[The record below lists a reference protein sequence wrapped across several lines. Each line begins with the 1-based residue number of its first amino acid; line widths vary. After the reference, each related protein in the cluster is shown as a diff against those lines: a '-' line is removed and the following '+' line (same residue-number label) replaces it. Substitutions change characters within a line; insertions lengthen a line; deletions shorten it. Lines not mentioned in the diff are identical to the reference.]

1 MNMKAL
7 RNLGHH
13 ERIIRVSIGF
23 VLLALSGFAV
33 LPGWGDLLLMVLGLI
48 ALLTGIIG
56 YCPAWHAVGINT
68 CKVRQEQAAASQK
81 GGIHEHD
88 TPTTQRS

>member
-1 MNMKAL
+1 MKTC

-13 ERIIRVSIGF
+13 ERIIRMAVGLF
-23 VLLALSGFAV
+23 LLTLSGFAI
-33 LPGWGDLLLMVLGLI
+33 LPAWVDLLLMVVGLM

-68 CKVRQEQAAASQK
+68 SKRDHDHSASNPK
-81 GGIHEHD
+81 EGLHEHVN
-88 TPTTQRS
+88 PTTHRS

>member
-1 MNMKAL
+1 MKTC

-13 ERIIRVSIGF
+13 ERMIRIAMGLVF
-23 VLLALSGFAV
+23 LALSGFAI
-33 LPGWGDLLLMVLGLI
+33 LPEWGDLLLMIVGLI

-68 CKVRQEQAAASQK
+68 CKVDHHHSASNPKEGHQEHSNPS
-81 GGIHEHD
+81 IH
-88 TPTTQRS
+88 QS

>member
-1 MNMKAL
+1 MKAM

-23 VLLALSGFAV
+23 VLLASSGFSI
-33 LPGWGDLLLMVLGLI
+33 LPGWGDLLLMAVGLI

-56 YCPAWHAVGINT
+56 YCPVWQAVGINT
-68 CKVRQEQAAASQK
+68 CKVTHDHSDSNPKEEL
-81 GGIHEHD
+81 HEHD
-88 TPTTQRS
+88 TPTTHQS

>member
-1 MNMKAL
+1 MKTL

-23 VLLALSGFAV
+23 VLLALSGFSI
-33 LPGWGDLLLMVLGLI
+33 LPEWGDLLLMIVGLV

-68 CKVRQEQAAASQK
+68 CKVDQGHSASHSK
-81 GGIHEHD
+81 EGLHEHD
-88 TPTTQRS
+88 APTTEGS